1 MNKIGDF
8 NSDGIGGGG
17 GDLVYLASNK
27 DSIDA
32 TNVLNDINGDRIID
46 DNDINYLANHIV
58 GNENYELPFKN
69 ANIIGHSTGV
79 FLIGMV
85 MVWSGNTNNMTELNE
100 KGWYLCDGNNSTPN
114 LTGRFIVGQ
123 DPNDSDF
130 ETIGNTGGFSNNM
143 RNLTT
148 DHLPSHNHSY
158 TSDEGTSN
166 HRHDRIYCRSQGR
179 ASLSD
184 QEIRNDDFNN
194 TGDGGHH
201 SLINSGKA
209 DDYDAN
215 IEDNQY
221 RTGYNGDHDHNFSS
235 TANGM
240 SHNFDL
246 KPPYY
251 VLAYICYTGVV
262 QYNTNKI
269 GNLFDDGTGRA
280 GTAGDLVYLASN
292 VDTIPYSNV
301 NNINGDDE
309 IDTNDVDHLAN
320 YIAGNSNYELSLNT
334 FNTISVLGKTQGVFS
349 VGMIMMWSGSVDSD
363 NINILN
369 AKGWYLC
376 DGTDGVPD
384 LRGKFMVGYKT
395 DDSDFTAIGTNGGS
409 KTYTLTMANIP
420 SHNHSGSDS
429 GDGGSHNH
437 YGIYTSNGDFIEN
450 DDFNGADV
458 AVGSNPASNRA
469 NLSWASADYSYPD
482 SGKAADGVGG
492 GTSANSGSGDNGYY
506 YTGHAGSHTH
516 SGTSSS
522 QGSGNPFS
530 ILPLYYTLAFIYFK
544 G

>member
-46 DNDINYLANHIV
+46 DDDINYLANYIV

-85 MVWSGNTNNMTELNE
+85 MVWSGSTDNMTELNE

-130 ETIGNTGGFSNNM
+130 ETIGNTGGNENNR

-148 DHLPSHNHSY
+148 DHLPSHNH
-158 TSDEGTSN
+158 TFTTDEEPD
-166 HRHDRIYCRSQGR
+166 HRHNRIYCRKQTR
-179 ASLSD
+179 DTLEQ

-194 TGDGGHH
+194 SGNAGHH
-201 SLINSGKA
+201 SLITSNKA
-209 DDYDAN
+209 DDYDED
-215 IEDNQY
+215 IEANQY
-221 RTGYNGDHDHNFSS
+221 RTGENGDHDHDFTS
-235 TANGM
+235 TENGN
-240 SHNFDL
+240 SQDFDL

-292 VDTIPYSNV
+292 VGTIPYSNV
-301 NNINGDDE
+301 NNINGDGE
-309 IDTNDVDHLAN
+309 IDTKDVDHLAN

-420 SHNHSGSDS
+420 SHNHSNSNTDAS
-429 GDGGSHNH
+429 GGH
-437 YGIYTSNGDFIEN
+437 YHMGIYTSHGNAIKN
-450 DDFNGADV
+450 DDFNGALV
-458 AVGSNPASNRA
+458 PIGTNANVSNHG
-469 NLSWASADYSYPD
+469 WASAGWDYANKVIYDNGNGAD
-482 SGKAADGVGG
+482 SG
-492 GTSANSGSGDNGYY
+492 NGDNGYY
-506 YTGHAGSHTH
+506 YTGDAGAHSH
-516 SGTSSS
+516 SGSSDYK
-522 QGSGNPFS
+522 GDGNPFS